1 MQTSVS
7 SGKQAALQVSGLV
20 KDYPVASGWHR
31 AVDGIDF
38 QVTEGHFYS
47 LLGPSGCGKT
57 TTLRCVAGL
66 ERPDQGSISLGGVVV
81 ADGQRAMPPEKRDIG
96 MVFQS
101 YAIWPHM
108 TVFENAAFPLRV
120 GSAKVGRDELKR
132 RVDEVLGVV
141 GLADYAGRSA
151 TQLSGGQQQRLALAR
166 ALIRRPKVLL
176 LDEPLSN
183 LDARLRDRMRS
194 EIRDLQRRVGITT
207 LYVTHDQV
215 EALSMSDRIA
225 VMDGGHII
233 QEGNARDI
241 YGRPATR
248 FVAAFVGSTNF
259 LDAVAMGPGDGGAT
273 RLRVGGGVVE
283 AVVPE
288 GMSEGEPVTVSVRP
302 ENVWLHRL
310 AEGDDPP
317 GDGAITGTVDQMI
330 YMGDVLDVRVELPV
344 ARSRPER
351 TPRWSCNAE
360 IASWSSCGARTCR
373 SSTSASAWC
382 RRRLLPSSDREATS
396 HIISDTKSS

>member
-1 MQTSVS
+1 MVQTSVTQ
-7 SGKQAALQVSGLV
+7 GARPALQVHGLV

-38 QVTEGHFYS
+38 EVTEGHFYS

-81 ADGQRAMPPEKRDIG
+81 ADGQRALPPEKRDIG

-120 GSAKVGRDELKR
+120 SSTKVGKEELR
-132 RVDEVLGVV
+132 QRVDEVLGIV

-166 ALIRRPKVLL
+166 ALVRRPKVLL

-225 VMDGGHII
+225 VMEGGHIV
-233 QEGNARDI
+233 QEGDARTI
-241 YGRPATR
+241 YSRPATR

-259 LDAVAMGPGDGGAT
+259 LACVAMDRGANGAT

-283 AVVPE
+283 ALVPE
-288 GMSEGEPVTVSVRP
+288 GMTEGEEATLTVRP
-302 ENVWLHRL
+302 ENVWLHPV
-310 AEGDDPP
+310 ADDVTPPP
-317 GDGAITGTVDQMI
+317 GTLVGSIDQMI
-330 YMGDVLDVRVELPV
+330 YMGDVLDVRVALPGCTVAARAHPSVELQPGHRV
-344 ARSRPER
+344 VVELRREDLSVIHEQLG
-351 TPRWSCNAE
+351 
-360 IASWSSCGARTCR
+360 IVSSAGAQDAVGTR
-373 SSTSASAWC
+373 
-382 RRRLLPSSDREATS
+382 
-396 HIISDTKSS
+396 

>member
-1 MQTSVS
+1 MKTTPVDA
-7 SGKQAALQVSGLV
+7 QAGLVVDGLV

-31 AVDGIDF
+31 AVDGVTF

-66 ERPDQGSISLGGVVV
+66 ERPDDGSISLGGTIV
-81 ADGQRAMPPEKRDIG
+81 ADGRHALPPERRDIG

-120 GSAKVGRDELKR
+120 GKERVPREELRR

-166 ALIRRPKVLL
+166 ALIRRPRVLL

-183 LDARLRDRMRS
+183 LDARLRDRMRT

-225 VMDGGHII
+225 VMDGGRIV
-233 QEGNARDI
+233 QEGDARQI
-241 YGRPATR
+241 YAHPATR
-248 FVAAFVGSTNF
+248 FVAGFVGTVNF
-259 LDAVAMGPGDGGAT
+259 LDVVSIGPGSDGAM
-273 RLRVGGGVVE
+273 RLRVADGVVE
-283 AVVPE
+283 ADVPE
-288 GMSEGEPVTVSVRP
+288 GMGTGSRP
-302 ENVWLHRL
+302 RCRCTENVWLHPLR
-310 AEGDDPP
+310 AVETVPE
-317 GDGAITGTVDQMI
+317 AVTGTVDELV
-330 YMGDVLDVRVELPV
+330 YMGETVEVRVAIAGAVISARTHPSVTLERGERVWVELRRGDLAV
-344 ARSRPER
+344 IHERLGMSSAARSMDG
-351 TPRWSCNAE
+351 TLDQAD
-360 IASWSSCGARTCR
+360 AA
-373 SSTSASAWC
+373 A
-382 RRRLLPSSDREATS
+382 
-396 HIISDTKSS
+396 